1 MRAGPLRHKCS
12 LQHCTLVPEPGGGK
26 AEQWSVLRE
35 SVWTEIGLPTGRLQ
49 PIADQV
55 QAVVTAEIKVRYSR
69 IFTAG
74 MRLVHK
80 STGDTYLIEAALP
93 ANERDMLRLLCSN
106 VINP

>member
-12 LQHCTLVPEPGGGK
+12 LQHCTLVPEPGGGSD
-26 AEQWSVLRE
+26 E
-35 SVWTEIGLPTGRLQ
+35 VWTVLIESLWAEIGLPTGRLQ
-49 PIADQV
+49 PVADQV

-69 IFTAG
+69 KFAAG

-93 ANERDMLRLLCSN
+93 GNQRDMLRLLCSN